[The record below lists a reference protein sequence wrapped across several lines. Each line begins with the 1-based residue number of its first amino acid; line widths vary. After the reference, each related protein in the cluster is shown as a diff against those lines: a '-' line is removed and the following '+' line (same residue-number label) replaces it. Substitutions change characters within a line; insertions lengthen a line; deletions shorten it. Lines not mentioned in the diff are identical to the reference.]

1 MKWISLL
8 SGTQKSWLLPGSQE
22 SESSTTSLSEPGVQP
37 PEHFSFGILKLR
49 PQSALSARLR
59 PFLSWDRRI
68 GVPSHFILWTQE
80 PRPPDPLPSGALVP
94 PPRFGYPRIP
104 ALTQVVLP
112 AEVQLLLVGHPLQV
126 HSCARAGLP
135 RVWGKT
141 QVLTLSDRC
150 KDHKQPR
157 PYYDKTERN

>member
-1 MKWISLL
+1 MAISAIRDSEILAPPWESRIRVL
-8 SGTQKSWLLPGSQE
+8 NHLFVRTRSPASGTLLFWD
-22 SESSTTSLSEPGVQP
+22 
-37 PEHFSFGILKLR
+37 PEIEAPVCSFSKTQALPLLR
-49 PQSALSARLR
+49 PKNRRLH
-59 PFLSWDRRI
+59 P
-68 GVPSHFILWTQE
+68 LWTQE

-94 PPRFGYPRIP
+94 PPRFGYPRIS